1 MQEKNITLKVLCP
14 SLKDFSAQYP
24 QYASYANKEGKELFN
39 LLTTPT
45 MILKAISASQIG
57 AVAVAGIAEDVVD
70 FWKKSKGVAP
80 SNYTKQFVGAII
92 CTIMLCNNF
101 RKSGKKKSVGHTAF
115 SKGELYLIGDKQ

>member
-1 MQEKNITLKVLCP
+1 
-14 SLKDFSAQYP
+14 
-24 QYASYANKEGKELFN
+24 
-39 LLTTPT
+39 

-57 AVAVAGIAEDVVD
+57 VVAVAGVADDVVR
-70 FWKKSKGVAP
+70 FWKESKGTVP

-115 SKGELYLIGDKQ
+115 SKGELYLIGESK